1 MAFTAPPAYAAGVV
15 PGAECLQCVDDQRVA
30 APRPTDQ
37 GPGHGLTGMRE
48 RTVLL
53 GGALTAGPVNGG
65 GFSVTAV
72 LPFTD
77 IS

>member
-1 MAFTAPPAYAAGVV
+1 MRRRPASRSTA
-15 PGAECLQCVDDQRVA
+15 
-30 APRPTDQ
+30 TDGQ